1 MLEVAASV
9 QVGQGPV
16 TTHLLCWEDAADA
29 LLEPPVKLVAVREE
43 EDRP

>member
-1 MLEVAASV
+1 
-9 QVGQGPV
+9 V

-29 LLEPPVKLVAVREE
+29 LLDLPVKQVAAREE